1 MDNPVKCIDVY
12 MCKIVHCI
20 CRLSNH
26 LQIFSKYCALSWK
39 DVHAVAAD
47 ILDTVKTQ
55 ASFESFLGI

>member
-1 MDNPVKCIDVY
+1 
-12 MCKIVHCI
+12 MCKIVHCALYI

-55 ASFESFLGI
+55 ASFESSLDI